1 MRSNPHPI
9 SNPLGCRVRSMGI
22 CKAELR
28 LHEDYCRQVPATQ
41 PKVVA
46 AATAQHGHTHRAT
59 ICTLRHVLLIRPLCP
74 LKLEDKLVRK
84 VHKLRAQSG
93 VGERVLVVNVVSHG
107 GYLSTGRRAT
117 TGAWCHLTVC
127 HGVNKGVKTCVLL
140 EQSVVTLHLG
150 CKEGALARFMVAN
163 RAAAYLQNAVPAP
176 ADVRGRCGS

>member
-107 GYLSTGRRAT
+107 GYLSTGRRTT
-117 TGAWCHLTVC
+117 TGAWCHLTVRQNMRSAGAIRRDASPRVQRRCAGQVHGGKPRC
-127 HGVNKGVKTCVLL
+127 HLPSKCCSCAC
-140 EQSVVTLHLG
+140 QR
-150 CKEGALARFMVAN
+150 EGE
-163 RAAAYLQNAVPAP
+163 
-176 ADVRGRCGS
+176 VRELTR